1 MTSPTLR
8 LVVAA
13 LAALCPAV
21 HPALAQAAPDA
32 AKPAMSTPVESDN
45 LDPAAFAQQVDGPE
59 TSLSGPDQGQ
69 APQWLIWTNKTR
81 PGHSGCTFGDSR
93 TPGARHL
100 RIGFKNPLA
109 VGSVLVSGGGQVS
122 VLQPDAAY
130 PGDLKNDADWI
141 PAERLKKGEMTRTEV
156 GKGEVA
162 LWTLPPGTQTRAL
175 RFTHVADT
183 SDAAY
188 AGYLGAAFVAS
199 ERWSDLAPQAF
210 ATGSANAQKADKLN
224 NGESDTFRTW
234 DNLDNKQPPHES
246 QPVVSPQNAPWVMLT
261 WPAPVKLDGLNA
273 IGAGFLAAEAQA
285 YVGPADKHP
294 RDAADSDWKTLRH
307 FAGLEKGYPVP
318 LWPNRLDFGQVVT
331 TRAVRLKMTAPMK
344 ETGGHGKGDTKDGK
358 RVWLGELLALQPL
371 GDAPL
376 QAITFPVIADG
387 PHPPIP
393 VRFKLDKPGFVTLV
407 IEDESGKRVRNLIS
421 ETPFPAGDS
430 VAWWDGTDDLG
441 RDVDA
446 AKHGVYKI
454 PAQFVTPGKYTVRG
468 LVRGEIEP
476 RYEFPIYSGG
486 HPAWETADKTGGWL
500 TNHTPPQAALFVP
513 AEKSPT
519 GAAMVYLGS
528 AVSEGGAGLAW
539 VDLNG
544 KKIGGRG
551 WVGGNWTSAPF
562 LARDEGAKADP
573 NVFAYVGAAW
583 TASTD
588 NKDKTHGELRIT
600 GLTAKDDKPIIKHP
614 FTPPAGEDG
623 DHHWIDQLGGIA
635 ARDGLLVASMNKLGT
650 LVFIDARESKVLGTL
665 PLASPRG
672 LAFDAQGRLL
682 VLTGSKLVRFV
693 LPPDPA
699 KLALHLTP
707 DAQSGVPLPSKGWS
721 ATASKQSPRAT
732 LAFDGDPATRWD
744 TGGAMQKGDSFSLD
758 LGAPRT
764 FFKITMTAS
773 ASDDFARSYEVFVSD
788 DGQNWGQS
796 LVQGSGER
804 GRTRIALAKPVTA
817 RFVRIV
823 QTGSGGN
830 FWSINELTLDAP
842 IPAGERAKP
851 LALPAEALISK
862 DLEDPHGLTLD
873 GKGHIFISEHGAS
886 HQVKVFTPAGK
897 LSRTIGKAGAPKT
910 GPYDPLHLNHPTG
923 MAIDPD
929 GRLWVTENDYL
940 PKRVSV
946 WNTDGTLWKS
956 FYGPAKYGG
965 GGTLDPQDKA
975 RFYYADE
982 GRGAMEFALDWEKGE
997 SKVARVYY
1005 RRGPDSMSLPD
1016 RSAAPETALYH
1027 DGRRYF
1033 TNCYNSNPT
1042 GGSTAFLFVERDG
1055 IARPVAGFGRAANWA
1070 LLRTEA
1076 FAARMP
1082 EGANWK
1088 NKPPLFLW
1096 SDANDDAQVQPD
1108 EVTLHAEQVGGVTFM
1123 TDLSLCA
1130 ARVGEKARR
1139 FVPTGF
1145 TKGGAPRYDFA
1156 KGETLAEGVQP
1167 PGSSGGDQV
1176 LVSADGWS
1184 AITLGIAPFAR
1195 QSLSGAK
1202 NGAPKW
1208 SYPSAW
1214 PGLHAAHEAPAPD
1227 RPGQL
1232 IGTTRLLGGFITPQG
1247 SDAGPIWAVNANMG
1261 TLYLFTADGL
1271 FVATVFEDKRQGK
1284 SWAMPVPER
1293 NMSLKGFTLSEEN
1306 FWPTWSQTPE
1316 GKVYV
1321 MNGAKASL
1329 VRLDGLESIR
1339 RLPSAPLT
1347 VTSADLQKAQ
1357 SYLVNTEVQRQQAE
1371 GRGVLEMAMPSQ
1383 APSVDGKLDDWAG
1396 AAWVDID
1403 KSGVAANFNSNSK
1416 PYDITAAV
1424 AVAGDRLYAAF
1435 RTGDDKL
1442 LLNSGEV
1449 PNAPFK
1455 TGGALDLMLSTS
1467 PEADPKRTTPVVGDL
1482 RLLVT
1487 LVKGQP
1493 KAVLYRAV
1501 VPGTKEPVP
1510 FSSPWRTIT
1519 LDRADDVS
1527 AQVQLAGAGGN
1538 YELSIPLA
1546 TLGLKPT
1553 AGQSLQGDVGILRG
1567 NGTETTARVYWSNKA
1582 TGITSD
1588 VPSEAMLTPLLW
1600 GRIEIK
1606 AAK

>member
-1 MTSPTLR
+1 MNTT
-8 LVVAA
+8 
-13 LAALCPAV
+13 
-21 HPALAQAAPDA
+21 
-32 AKPAMSTPVESDN
+32 VELDN
-45 LDPAAFAQQVDGPE
+45 LDPAAFSEWIEGE
-59 TSLSGPDQGQ
+59 EKSLSGTAQEQ
-69 APQWLIWTNKTR
+69 APQWLVWTNKTR
-81 PGHSGCTFGDSR
+81 PGHSGCTFGKSP

-100 RIGFKNPLA
+100 RIGFKHPVP
-109 VGSVLVSGGGQVS
+109 VGSVFVHAGGLVS
-122 VLQPDAAY
+122 VLHPDAKY
-130 PGDLKNDADWI
+130 PGNLNNDADWI
-141 PAERLKKGEMTRTEV
+141 PAQRLKKGQVSHAEV
-156 GKGEVA
+156 IKGENAV
-162 LWTLPPGTQTRAL
+162 WTLPPGTQTRAL

-183 SDAAY
+183 SDEAY
-188 AGYLGAAFVAS
+188 AGYLGAAFVAR
-199 ERWSDLAPQAF
+199 ERWSDLAPQAL
-210 ATGSANAQKADKLN
+210 ATASANAQKAAKIN

-234 DNLDNKQPPHES
+234 DNLDNKQPVPES
-246 QPVVSPQNAPWVMLT
+246 QPIVSAKNAPWVMLT

-273 IGAGFLAAEAQA
+273 IGAGFLAAEAQT

-294 RDAADSDWKTLRH
+294 RDAADSDWKTLSN
-307 FAGLEKGYPVP
+307 FVGLEKGYPVP
-318 LWPNRLDFGQVVT
+318 LWPNRLDFGQVVM

-376 QAITFPVIADG
+376 QSVKFPVIADG

-393 VRFKLDKPGFVTLV
+393 VRFNLEKPGFVTLV
-407 IEDESGKRVRNLIS
+407 IEDESEKRVRNLIS
-421 ETPFPAGDS
+421 ETPFPAGDN

-441 RDVDA
+441 RDIDA

-454 PAQFVTPGKYTVRG
+454 PAQFVAPGKYMVRG

-500 TNHTPPQAALFVP
+500 TNHTPPQAALLVP
-513 AEKSPT
+513 ADKSPT
-519 GAAMVYLGS
+519 GAPMVYLGS

-562 LARDEGAKADP
+562 LARDEGVKADP

-600 GLTAKDDKPIIKHP
+600 GLMAKDDKPIIKHP
-614 FTPPAGEDG
+614 FTPPPGEEG
-623 DHHWIDQLGGIA
+623 DHFWIDQLGGIA

-682 VLTGSKLVRFV
+682 ALSGSQLVRFV
-693 LPPDPA
+693 LPADPA
-699 KLALHLTP
+699 KLTLHLTP
-707 DAQSGVPLPSKGWS
+707 DPQSGVPLSSRGWS
-721 ATASKQSPRAT
+721 ATASKQSPRAA
-732 LAFDGDPATRWD
+732 LALDGDPATRWD
-744 TGGAMQKGDSFSLD
+744 TGGAMQKGDSFSVD
-758 LGAPRT
+758 VGAPRT
-764 FFKITMTAS
+764 FFKITMTAT
-773 ASDDFARSYEVFVSD
+773 ASDDFARSYEVFASE
-788 DGQNWGQS
+788 DGQNWGQP
-796 LVQGSGER
+796 LTQGSGER
-804 GRTRIALAKPVTA
+804 GRTRIALQKPVTT
-817 RFVRIV
+817 RFVKIV
-823 QTGSGGN
+823 QTGSAGN
-830 FWSINELTLDAP
+830 YWSIDELTFDAP
-842 IPAGERAKP
+842 LEAEQLAKRLP
-851 LALPAEALISK
+851 LPAEPLISK
-862 DLEDPHGLTLD
+862 NLEDPHGLALD
-873 GKGHIFISEHGAS
+873 AQGNIFVSEHGAS
-886 HQVKVFTPAGK
+886 HQVKVFSPAGK
-897 LSRTIGKAGAPKT
+897 LVRTIGKPGAPKA

-923 MAIDPD
+923 LAIDPN

-946 WNTDGTLWKS
+946 WNPDGTLWKA

-965 GGTLDPQDKA
+965 GGTLDPQDKT

-982 GRGAMEFALDWEKGE
+982 GRGAMEFKLDWEKGE
-997 SKVARVYY
+997 SQLARVYY
-1005 RRGPDSMSLPD
+1005 RREASSLPLPD
-1016 RSAAPETALYH
+1016 RSAAPEQALYH
-1027 DGRRYF
+1027 NGRRYF
-1033 TNCYNSNPT
+1033 ANCYNSNPT
-1042 GGSTAFLFVERDG
+1042 GGSTLILFLERDG
-1055 IARPVAGFGRAANWA
+1055 VARPVAGLGRAANWD
-1070 LLRTEA
+1070 LLKAPA
-1076 FAARMP
+1076 FASRVPA
-1082 EGANWK
+1082 EANWK

-1096 SDANDDAQVQPD
+1096 SDANDDGQVQPE
-1108 EVTLHAEQVGGVTFM
+1108 EVTFSASQVGGVTVM
-1123 TDLSLCA
+1123 PDLSLCA
-1130 ARVGEKARR
+1130 ARVGEKAMR
-1139 FVPTGF
+1139 FEPVGF
-1145 TKGGAPRYDFA
+1145 SPGGTPLYDFA
-1156 KGETLAEGVQP
+1156 KGQTLAEGVQP
-1167 PGSSGGDQV
+1167 PGSSGGDQM
-1176 LVSADGWS
+1176 LVSPDGWA

-1195 QSLSGAK
+1195 YSLSGAK
-1202 NGAPKW
+1202 NGEPKW

-1232 IGTTRLLGGFITPQG
+1232 IGTTRLLGGFVTPKD
-1247 SDAGPIWAVNANMG
+1247 SDAGPIWGVNANMG
-1261 TLYLFTADGL
+1261 TIYLFTADGL

-1293 NMSLKGFTLSEEN
+1293 NMSLKGFTLGEEN

-1316 GKVYV
+1316 GKIYV

-1347 VTSADLQKAQ
+1347 VTPADLQKAQ
-1357 SYLVNTEVQRQQAE
+1357 PYLVNTEAQRQQAE
-1371 GRGVLEMAMPSQ
+1371 GRGVLEIALPRHL
-1383 APSVDGKLDDWAG
+1383 PSVDGKIDDWAG

-1416 PYDITAAV
+1416 PYDISAAV
-1424 AVAGDRLYAAF
+1424 AIAGDRLYAAF
-1435 RTGDDKL
+1435 RTGDEKL
-1442 LLNSGEV
+1442 LQNSGDV

-1455 TGGALDLMLSTS
+1455 TGGALDLMLSTN
-1467 PEADPKRTTPVVGDL
+1467 PAADPKRTTPVAGDL

-1487 LVKGQP
+1487 VVKGQP

-1527 AQVQLAGAGGN
+1527 SQVQFAGADGN
-1538 YELSIPLA
+1538 YEWSIPLSA
-1546 TLGLKPT
+1546 IGLKPVS
-1553 AGQSLQGDVGILRG
+1553 GQSLKGDVGILRG

-1600 GRIEIK
+1600 GRVEIK
-1606 AAK
+1606 ASN